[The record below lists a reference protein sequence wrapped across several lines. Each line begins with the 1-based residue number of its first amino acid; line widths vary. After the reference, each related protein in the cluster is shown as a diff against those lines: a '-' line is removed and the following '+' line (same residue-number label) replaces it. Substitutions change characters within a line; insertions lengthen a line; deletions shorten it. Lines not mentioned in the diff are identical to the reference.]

1 MKTSLP
7 TTSETITFI
16 GGGNMASALIKGLI
30 SGGFSPDQILVIEPS
45 DQARTRISQ
54 DFSIHCIEDPHS
66 DNVWQKSTLFVWAIK
81 PQQMKEVCESL
92 APLCSSAL
100 HLSVAA
106 GISSS
111 SLCEWLTT
119 ERVVRAMPNTPAL
132 IGLGQ
137 TGLFA
142 RPSVSQV
149 EREQVERLIKG
160 TGQCIWLADETLLDA
175 VTAVSG
181 SGPAYVF
188 YFLEA
193 LSQAGIELGLSPDDS
208 KQLAIGTFI
217 GASQLALNSQETL
230 STLRERVTSKGGT
243 TEAAL
248 AHMQECNIAEGF
260 KESVKRAQEKA
271 LELGSNYGK

>member
-1 MKTSLP
+1 MKTNLASVL
-7 TTSETITFI
+7 TQISFV

-30 SGGFSPDQILVIEPS
+30 SNGFPKDQINVIDPS
-45 DQARTRISQ
+45 EEASARLLH
-54 DFSIHCIEDPHS
+54 DFSIKSIKHPES
-66 DNVWQKSTLFVWAIK
+66 DTSWQKCSLMVWAVK
-81 PQQMKEVCESL
+81 PQQIKEACISL
-92 APLCSSAL
+92 APFCTNAL

-106 GISSS
+106 GIPSS
-111 SLCEWLTT
+111 SLAKWLGN

-137 TGLFA
+137 TGIFA
-142 RPSVSQV
+142 RAEVTSEQRSQV
-149 EREQVERLIKG
+149 ESLIKG
-160 TGQCIWLADETLLDA
+160 TGQFIWLQDEKLLDC
-175 VTAVSG
+175 VTAISG

-193 LSQAGIELGLSPDDS
+193 LTNAGVELGLSAEES

-217 GASQLALNSQETL
+217 GASQLAFQSTETL

-248 AHMQECNIAEGF
+248 SHMMSSG
-260 KESVKRAQEKA
+260 VAQEFKDAVKKA
-271 LELGSNYGK
+271 NEKARQLGISYGN

>member
-1 MKTSLP
+1 MKTTLP
-7 TTSETITFI
+7 TSSETITFI

-30 SGGFSPDQILVIEPS
+30 GGGFSPDQILVIEPS
-45 DQARTRISQ
+45 DQARTRLYQ

-66 DNVWQKSTLFVWAIK
+66 DSAWQKSPLFVWAIK

-92 APLCSSAL
+92 APRCSSAL

-111 SLCEWLTT
+111 SLSKWLRT

-142 RPSVSQV
+142 RPSVSQI
-149 EREQVERLIKG
+149 EREQVERLIQG

-175 VTAVSG
+175 VTAISG

-193 LSQAGIELGLSPDDS
+193 LSQVGIELGLSPVDS
-208 KQLAIGTFI
+208 KQLAIGTFF
-217 GASQLALNSQETL
+217 GASQLALQSQEAL

-248 AHMQECNIAEGF
+248 LHMQKCNIAEGF

-271 LELGSNYGK
+271 LELGNNYGK